1 MLIIFFC
8 ILILNFS
15 NVFPSNY
22 CEIKDILTPN
32 DSLLH
37 CNEDQLVF
45 GSFLFDSED
54 SNLLYTNNSDYNV
67 KIINNFDK
75 EIIFFLDNNCQKK
88 GVKIKDIFLV
98 SLLAAPEGVKNIQK
112 NQKGLHIFTCKI
124 DSKLNHNKFIVPG
137 LGDAGDRYMGT

>member
-88 GVKIKDIFLV
+88 GVKIKEIINLND
-98 SLLAAPEGVKNIQK
+98 SLNDKYSIKVI
-112 NQKGLHIFTCKI
+112 ISCKFK
-124 DSKLNHNKFIVPG
+124 SNE
-137 LGDAGDRYMGT
+137 